1 MVDKSYCM
9 SSFLSLR
16 YVEDDDK
23 QFSEGLHHQIFKQQ
37 PLNRKVFVSDAY
49 DIDIAL
55 RNVFRRISHE
65 KLGMLLSGGMD
76 SSILA
81 SYMPE
86 GADAYTFRFLG
97 GQYQND
103 ELERAVYYA
112 NYYHLNLHYVDI
124 DWNTVEQY
132 VDIVM
137 EHKGAPVH
145 SIEPQLYAAALQAK
159 SDGIT
164 MLIIGDAADYVFGGM
179 DGLLSKN
186 WSYEQYVKRS
196 IYVNPAEVL
205 KEPFDMNYLFERY
218 RIGQN
223 SIDYLR
229 FYDEIVTDES
239 YASYENAFDAAQIDF
254 IDPYEL
260 LKMARPLD
268 LGRIRNGDTK
278 YLIRDLFRI
287 KYPETTVPIKRPMPR
302 PVDEYFANW
311 DGPKRNEFK
320 EDIEIEKYSGN
331 QKWLLYILERFLNN
345 LDKRNNKIAKR
356 NG

>member
-16 YVEDDDK
+16 YVEDPDK
-23 QFSEGLHHQIFKQQ
+23 QFFKGFHHQVYKQK
-37 PLNRKVFVSDAY
+37 PIERKVFVSDAH

-97 GQYQND
+97 GRFQSD
-103 ELERAVYYA
+103 ELERAEYYA
-112 NYYHLNLHYVDI
+112 NYYHLTLHYVDI
-124 DWNTVEQY
+124 DWNTVDRY
-132 VDIVM
+132 VDKVM

-159 SDGIT
+159 KDGIS
-164 MLIIGDAADYVFGGM
+164 MLVIGDAADYVFGGM
-179 DGLLSKN
+179 DGLLSQN
-186 WSYEQYVKRS
+186 WTYDQYIKRTV
-196 IYVNPAEVL
+196 YVNPADVL
-205 KEPFDMNYLFERY
+205 KDPFDMNYLYERY
-218 RIGQN
+218 RLGKN

-229 FYDEIVTDES
+229 FYDEVITDES
-239 YASYENAFDAAQIDF
+239 YASYENSFETAEIDF

-268 LGRIRNGDTK
+268 LSRIRNGDTK
-278 YLIRDLFRI
+278 YLIRDLFRM
-287 KYPETTVPIKRPMPR
+287 KYPETAVPIKQPMPR
-302 PVDEYFANW
+302 PVDQYFALW
-311 DGPKRNEFK
+311 EGPKRKEFR
-320 EDIEIEKYSGN
+320 EDIDIHQYNGN
-331 QKWLLYILERFLNN
+331 QKWLLYCLERFLNN
-345 LDKRNNKIAKR
+345 YDK
-356 NG
+356 

>member
-9 SSFLSLR
+9 SSYLSLR

-23 QFSEGLHHQIFKQQ
+23 QFREGLHHQVYRQQ
-37 PLNRKVFVSDAY
+37 PLERKVFVSDAH
-49 DIDIAL
+49 DVDIAL
-55 RNVFRRISHE
+55 RNVFRRIANE

-97 GQYQND
+97 GKFQSD
-103 ELERAVYYA
+103 ELERAEYYA
-112 NYYHLNLHYVDI
+112 KYYHLNLHYVDI
-124 DWNTVEQY
+124 DWNTVDKY
-132 VDIVM
+132 VDKVM

-159 SDGIT
+159 KDGVT
-164 MLIIGDAADYVFGGM
+164 MLVIGDAADYVFGGM

-186 WSYEQYVKRS
+186 WSYDQYVKRT
-196 IYVNPAEVL
+196 IYVDPAEVL
-205 KEPFDMNYLFERY
+205 KEPYDMNYLFERY
-218 RIGQN
+218 RIGKS

-229 FYDEIVTDES
+229 FYDEVVTDES
-239 YASYENAFDAAQIDF
+239 YASYENAFETAEIDF

-278 YLIRDLFRI
+278 YMIRDLFRM
-287 KYPETTVPIKRPMPR
+287 KYPETTVPIKQPMPR
-302 PVDEYFANW
+302 PVDEYFAQW
-311 DGPKRNEFK
+311 GGPIRKEFRD
-320 EDIEIEKYSGN
+320 DIDITKYSGN
-331 QKWLLYILERFLNN
+331 QKWLLYCLERFLNKY
-345 LDKRNNKIAKR
+345 DK
-356 NG
+356 

>member
-1 MVDKSYCM
+1 MVDKNYCM
-9 SSFLSLR
+9 SSYLSLR
-16 YVEDDDK
+16 YVEDNDK
-23 QFSEGLHHQIFKQQ
+23 QFFVGLQHQVYKQQ
-37 PLNRKVFVSDAY
+37 PIERKILVSDAH
-49 DIDIAL
+49 DVDIAL
-55 RNVFRRISHE
+55 RNVFRKISHE

-86 GADAYTFRFLG
+86 GAKAYTFRFLG
-97 GQYQND
+97 GKYQSD
-103 ELERAVYYA
+103 ELERAEYYA
-112 NYYHLNLHYVDI
+112 KYYHLNLQYVDI
-124 DWNTVEQY
+124 DWNTVDQY
-132 VDIVM
+132 VDKVM

-159 SDGIT
+159 NDDIT
-164 MLIIGDAADYVFGGM
+164 MLVIGDAADYVFGGM
-179 DGLLSKN
+179 DGLLSNN
-186 WSYEQYVKRS
+186 WSYSQYEKRA

-205 KEPFDMNYLFERY
+205 KEPYDMNYLFERY
-218 RIGQN
+218 RIGKS

-239 YASYENAFDAAQIDF
+239 YASYENAFEAADIDF

-278 YLIRDLFRI
+278 YLIRDLFRM
-287 KYPETTVPIKRPMPR
+287 KYPETTVPIKQPMPR

-311 DGPKRNEFK
+311 EGPKRTEFRDDL
-320 EDIEIEKYSGN
+320 DITKYSGN
-331 QKWLLYILERFLNN
+331 QKWLLYCLERFLNKY
-345 LDKRNNKIAKR
+345 DK
-356 NG
+356 

>member
-16 YVEDDDK
+16 YVEDDEK
-23 QFSEGLHHQIFKQQ
+23 QFFEGLRHQVYSQQ
-37 PLNRKVFVSDAY
+37 PLERKVFVSDAQ

-55 RNVFRRISHE
+55 RNVYRRVSHE

-86 GADAYTFRFLG
+86 GSDSYTFRFLG
-97 GQYQND
+97 GNYQDD
-103 ELERAVYYA
+103 ELKRAEYYA

-124 DWNTVEQY
+124 DWNI
-132 VDIVM
+132 VDQCVDKVM
-137 EHKGAPVH
+137 ARKGAPVH
-145 SIEPQLYAAALQAK
+145 SIEPQLYAAGVQAK
-159 SDGIT
+159 KDGVT

-186 WSYEQYVKRS
+186 WSYDQYVKRTM
-196 IYVNPAEVL
+196 YLDPFEVL
-205 KEPFDMNYLFERY
+205 KDPYDMNYLFERY
-218 RIGQN
+218 RIGKN

-229 FYDEIVTDES
+229 FYDEVVTDES
-239 YASYENAFDAAQIDF
+239 YASYENAFETAEIDF

-260 LKMARPLD
+260 LKMAKPLD

-278 YLIRDLFRI
+278 YLIRDLFRM
-287 KYPETTVPIKRPMPR
+287 KYPETTVPLKQPMPR
-302 PVDEYFANW
+302 PVDVYFANW
-311 DGPKRNEFK
+311 EGPKRKEFRD
-320 EDIEIEKYSGN
+320 DIDIKKYNGN
-331 QKWLLYILERFLNN
+331 QRWLLYCLERFLNVY
-345 LDKRNNKIAKR
+345 D
-356 NG
+356 